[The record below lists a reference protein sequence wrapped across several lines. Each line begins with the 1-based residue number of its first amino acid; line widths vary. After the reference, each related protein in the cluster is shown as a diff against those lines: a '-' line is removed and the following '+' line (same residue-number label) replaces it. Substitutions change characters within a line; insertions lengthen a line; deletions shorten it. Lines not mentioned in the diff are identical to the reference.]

1 MKKYIPALLLSVFLL
16 FAAPSAFADGTTL
29 TTSVPSVHIIHIDA
43 GSGGSVNGLRGEAE
57 LRSDRFSRVVLEI
70 KPDSG
75 YELRSAL
82 YNGVDVTAELING
95 CYVIDSVNEDGSF
108 AVTFRRS
115 PGGRPQT
122 GDGTQL
128 PLWTLL
134 LLASGAGIYMTQ
146 RCTHRRT

>member
-1 MKKYIPALLLSVFLL
+1 MKKYISALLLSIFLL

-29 TTSVPSVHIIHIDA
+29 TTSVHIIHVDA

-57 LRSDRFSRVVLEI
+57 LRADRFSRVVLEI

-75 YELRSAL
+75 YELRSAI

-95 CYVIDSVNEDGSF
+95 CYIIDSVNEDGSF

-115 PGGRPQT
+115 SGGQPQT
-122 GDGTQL
+122 GDGAQL

-146 RCTHRRT
+146 RRTYRRT

>member
-1 MKKYIPALLLSVFLL
+1 MGA
-16 FAAPSAFADGTTL
+16 
-29 TTSVPSVHIIHIDA
+29 
-43 GSGGSVNGLRGEAE
+43 
-57 LRSDRFSRVVLEI
+57 
-70 KPDSG
+70 
-75 YELRSAL
+75 AL
-82 YNGVDVTAELING
+82 YNSVDVTAELING
-95 CYVIDSVNEDGSF
+95 CYIIDSVNEDGSF

-122 GDGTQL
+122 GDGAQL